1 MSRSVLITGAGG
13 YLGGQLTL
21 SLAAEPGGLDT
32 IVAADLHLPDKR
44 LPGVEYE
51 VFDIR
56 DPAMT
61 DILRR
66 HHVDTV
72 VHLAAIVTAG
82 RNPDRELEH
91 SIDVGG
97 TRNVMD
103 SCLAAGVGKVIISS
117 SGAAYGYH
125 ADNPDWLREDDAIR
139 GNVEFSY
146 SDHKRQIEE
155 MLAEWR
161 REHPERGQL
170 ILRLGTILGRI
181 GKGDSATVDEFVR
194 LARTSP
200 NACFSRLY
208 DDVQNHY
215 RDLGLQRDVLIDEDL
230 GFAEARFEEQEIV
243 RAFHAMAL
251 VTHAVET
258 AVLVG
263 EARSIDDIVVRIGA
277 VRSRKQALDRTI
289 EQDAVILEMRIQPEG
304 LYKVINA
311 LNDPERFVPIEN
323 LEVRGPKG
331 RSGGVNTPTVPVK
344 LTLAAVRID
353 LDPDEEEG

>member
-161 REHPERGQL
+161 RDHPERGQL
-170 ILRLGTILGRI
+170 ILRLGTILGRTTRNQI
-181 GKGDSATVDEFVR
+181 TDLFDRPLILGLRGAATPFVFIWDEDVVGVLRRGIETDETGIFNVAGDGVMTMREIAARLGKRYVSLPVR
-194 LARTSP
+194 LVRSVLWVLRKL
-200 NACFSRLY
+200 RLTQY
-208 DDVQNHY
+208 GPEQVDFLRY
-215 RDLGLQRDVLIDEDL
+215 RPVLDNTRLKERF
-230 GFAEARFEEQEIV
+230 GYVPRKTTAEAFEV
-243 RAFHAMAL
+243 FM
-251 VTHAVET
+251 
-258 AVLVG
+258 
-263 EARSIDDIVVRIGA
+263 
-277 VRSRKQALDRTI
+277 
-289 EQDAVILEMRIQPEG
+289 EG
-304 LYKVINA
+304 
-311 LNDPERFVPIEN
+311 R
-323 LEVRGPKG
+323 RGQTK
-331 RSGGVNTPTVPVK
+331 
-344 LTLAAVRID
+344 A
-353 LDPDEEEG
+353 